1 MYDTKNELLLNS
13 LMNYFDN
20 KINMTT
26 LVEVLQDRSLASLR
40 MIDWFVTKYSKQYN
54 ISYIID
60 DKLFNVYMNY
70 KSQLKAY
77 SKKQMDPFC
86 RRERIILNKHGNE
99 IITTIGQM
107 NFFRWAIENKVIDY
121 IEENYENIE
130 KDMNSRNSNSRKK
143 DGPTDK
149 TKTRKKR
156 EELSVLASKSIKKED
171 VQIVVKFT

>member
-107 NFFRWAIENKVIDY
+107 NFFRWAIENRIIKFIY
-121 IEENYENIE
+121 ENYDEINKLMKVDNKI
-130 KDMNSRNSNSRKK
+130 KKVNKQSLSRKK
-143 DGPTDK
+143 SHNPISNK
-149 TKTRKKR
+149 KSFTR
-156 EELSVLASKSIKKED
+156 EKSQTILRFD
-171 VQIVVKFT
+171 

>member
-86 RRERIILNKHGNE
+86 RRERIILKKHGNE

-107 NFFRWAIENKVIDY
+107 NFLDGLL
-121 IEENYENIE
+121 NIE
-130 KDMNSRNSNSRKK
+130 
-143 DGPTDK
+143 
-149 TKTRKKR
+149 
-156 EELSVLASKSIKKED
+156 L
-171 VQIVVKFT
+171 

>member
-86 RRERIILNKHGNE
+86 RRERIILKKHGNE

-107 NFFRWAIENKVIDY
+107 NFFRWAIENRIIKFIY
-121 IEENYENIE
+121 ENYDEINKLMKVDNKI
-130 KDMNSRNSNSRKK
+130 KKVNKQSLSRKK
-143 DGPTDK
+143 SHIPISNK
-149 TKTRKKR
+149 KSFTR
-156 EELSVLASKSIKKED
+156 EKSQTILRFD
-171 VQIVVKFT
+171 